1 MTCHGMFYY
10 LFLLVKINL
19 SGLPFERKCCCF
31 FNYNSVTMIDDLT
44 YYTLSVQT
52 QTRSNSKRQ
61 KERKLNKKKTM
72 KFRDLWRLTFAA
84 TETRGRNFI
93 KILKYGD

>member
-1 MTCHGMFYY
+1 MTFHGIFYY

-19 SGLPFERKCCCF
+19 SGLPFERKCCCLL
-31 FNYNSVTMIDDLT
+31 NYNSVTVINDLT
-44 YYTLSVQT
+44 TLSVQT
-52 QTRSNSKRQ
+52 QTRSNLKRQ
-61 KERKLNKKKTM
+61 KERKLKEKPM